1 MIWQYIG
8 GALVTG
14 VITLIVLLLNR
25 HWSKK
30 DKAEAK
36 DDEALD
42 KLRQKHN
49 EDMETVNTE
58 LTVICYGVL
67 AALKG
72 LAEQGCDGPVHEAI
86 DKIEKH
92 LNKKAHEV
100 N

>member
-14 VITLIVLLLNR
+14 IITLIVLLLNR

-42 KLRQKHN
+42 KLRKKHN

>member
-42 KLRQKHN
+42 KLRKKHK

>member
-42 KLRQKHN
+42 KLRKKHN